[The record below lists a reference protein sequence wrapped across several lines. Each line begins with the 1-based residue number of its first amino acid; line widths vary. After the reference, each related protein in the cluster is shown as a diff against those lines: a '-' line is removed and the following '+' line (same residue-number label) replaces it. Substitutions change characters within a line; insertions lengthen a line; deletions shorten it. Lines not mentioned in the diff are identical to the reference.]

1 MTIPGDIQLGILVA
15 SLKLCFQESCVA
27 GYMNSNNSFNEP
39 TTPVGHQNVA
49 YLGDC
54 EVFLD
59 HQVIRVNKGVS
70 NLVRVPKAL
79 KNCN

>member
-1 MTIPGDIQLGILVA
+1 MTIPDDIQLGILVA

-49 YLGDC
+49 YLGDRK
-54 EVFLD
+54 VFLH
-59 HQVIRVNKGVS
+59 HQVIRVDKDVS
-70 NLVRVPKAL
+70 DLVRVPKTL
-79 KNCN
+79 IHWN